1 MRDASY
7 ETSIRHFSLSRFA
20 EQIHHKK
27 VMKLLLQFVYGAVL
41 AKIDDERRL
50 FVAYLL
56 GDV

>member
-1 MRDASY
+1 
-7 ETSIRHFSLSRFA
+7 
-20 EQIHHKK
+20 
-27 VMKLLLQFVYGAVL
+27 MKLLLQFVYGAVL